1 MRSMYT
7 YQRHKFLHIYIYI
20 YKCLPH
26 SHKFVYLNCIYIYI
40 YNETRSK
47 LFYIHTCTDLCIYIY
62 IYTEGFIRNDKLFIC
77 STKNEH

>member
-1 MRSMYT
+1 MFATLTQIRLFELY
-7 YQRHKFLHIYIYI
+7 
-20 YKCLPH
+20 
-26 SHKFVYLNCIYIYI
+26 IYIYI

-62 IYTEGFIRNDKLFIC
+62 TEGFIRNDKLFIC